1 MTMRRHMTATMR
13 KAIVML
19 LGMMLTTTVSAQS
32 STSLLNSYVQ
42 QRFDELLPGYAQS
55 HSLRRSAKDV
65 LTDNNLLAYDYLKGI
80 IQQVAAGSVE
90 STVFEIPLNEIMT
103 KTKWTAQELGVGSTF
118 PDNKPSQDLV
128 RETFQSC
135 VDFSIVIGALL
146 DDLPFECYWFDKTKG
161 WGWSYGYSYNSKEF
175 TFTKLSLTMYIAQE
189 YAVQSGS
196 QYNPTQFNT
205 SMLAAISVAVENAQ
219 SIVESSTGTLLERLV
234 GYKEK
239 ICELTSYNTAAVNNG
254 WPYGNPWQL
263 VWVFDGDASTKV
275 VCEGYS
281 KAFKY
286 LCDLSNFNNAEC
298 LLVSGTMSGGTG
310 AGAHMWNVMKMDDGR
325 NYLVDVTNCDNG
337 TIGYPNKLFMAYGPG
352 GSYDDGYI
360 FPTGS
365 ADMKY
370 TYDDDTKAL
379 YSPSALTISPTA
391 YEPGSTGITDL
402 SSDGK
407 TPVAEAFYT
416 LDGKQVEHP
425 QKGIYIVRMS
435 DQTKRKVVVK

>member
-1 MTMRRHMTATMR
+1 MTATMR

-42 QRFDELLPGYAQS
+42 QRFDELLPGYAQGR
-55 HSLRRSAKDV
+55 SLRRSAKDG
-65 LTDNNLLAYDYLKGI
+65 LSGNNLLAYNYLKGI
-80 IQQVAAGSVE
+80 IQQIAAGE
-90 STVFEIPLNEIMT
+90 KNTTAFQIPMDNILT
-103 KTKWTAQELGVGSTF
+103 KTTWTAQELGVGNTF
-118 PDNKPSQDLV
+118 PDNVPSKELV
-128 RETFQSC
+128 REVFQSC
-135 VDFSIVIGALL
+135 VDFSMVVGALL
-146 DDLPFECYWFDKTKG
+146 CDLPFECYWFDKTKG
-161 WGWSYGYSYNSKEF
+161 WRWRYSYQYNSKAFNF
-175 TFTKLSLTMYIAQE
+175 TELSLEMNIVEE
-189 YAVQSGS
+189 YAVQSGG
-196 QYNPTQFNT
+196 QYYPTQFNT
-205 SMLAAISVAVENAQ
+205 SKVAAVNVAIGNAQ
-219 SIVESSTGTLLERLV
+219 NIVNNSTGTLLERLI

>member
-1 MTMRRHMTATMR
+1 MVVWLQLH
-13 KAIVML
+13 
-19 LGMMLTTTVSAQS
+19 
-32 STSLLNSYVQ
+32 
-42 QRFDELLPGYAQS
+42 
-55 HSLRRSAKDV
+55 
-65 LTDNNLLAYDYLKGI
+65 
-80 IQQVAAGSVE
+80 
-90 STVFEIPLNEIMT
+90 
-103 KTKWTAQELGVGSTF
+103 
-118 PDNKPSQDLV
+118 
-128 RETFQSC
+128 
-135 VDFSIVIGALL
+135 
-146 DDLPFECYWFDKTKG
+146 
-161 WGWSYGYSYNSKEF
+161 SKEF

-337 TIGYPNKLFMAYGPG
+337 TIGYPNKLFMAYGPS

>member
-1 MTMRRHMTATMR
+1 
-13 KAIVML
+13 
-19 LGMMLTTTVSAQS
+19 
-32 STSLLNSYVQ
+32 
-42 QRFDELLPGYAQS
+42 
-55 HSLRRSAKDV
+55 
-65 LTDNNLLAYDYLKGI
+65 
-80 IQQVAAGSVE
+80 
-90 STVFEIPLNEIMT
+90 
-103 KTKWTAQELGVGSTF
+103 
-118 PDNKPSQDLV
+118 
-128 RETFQSC
+128 
-135 VDFSIVIGALL
+135 
-146 DDLPFECYWFDKTKG
+146 
-161 WGWSYGYSYNSKEF
+161 
-175 TFTKLSLTMYIAQE
+175 MYIAQE

-407 TPVAEAFYT
+407 TPIPASLHQLRASSEGYLYCPHERPDKTQGGGEIDEDNKKSREKIWRERSFYIH
-416 LDGKQVEHP
+416 LQAIIISLSQNKE
-425 QKGIYIVRMS
+425 KS
-435 DQTKRKVVVK
+435 SNKK